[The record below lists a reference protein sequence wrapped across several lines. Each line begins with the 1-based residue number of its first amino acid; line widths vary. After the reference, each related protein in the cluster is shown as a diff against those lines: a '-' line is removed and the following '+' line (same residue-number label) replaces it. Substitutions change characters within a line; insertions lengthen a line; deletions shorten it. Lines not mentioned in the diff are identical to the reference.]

1 VSAARDLE
9 LRLEQRY
16 VDHAYACLEEMRR
29 QLVAVASSAVGE
41 ADVLV
46 LEKWAAGRLRTFED
60 AERGLCFGRIDHASG
75 GNPLYIG
82 RRWVHERDEPLIVN
96 WQASAARPFYTAT
109 PLTPQGLSA
118 RRRFRIEGRLL
129 LDFIDEPLDGSS
141 SPFAGGVSDIL
152 LEELERSRAQHMPD
166 IVATIQGDQYALIT
180 REPGGALVIQGGP
193 GTGKTAVGLHR
204 ASWLLYTYRAELERT
219 GVLVVGPNPVFMEYV
234 SHVLPML
241 GEERVHQRALAEI
254 VGTNVAVTATDTRDA
269 AAEKGGLAMAALI
282 DAAVRAVPAAPDEL
296 VAVRLDG
303 AEMRV
308 YPDQLAQLVEE
319 AVAGTDSIAAAR
331 ERFRTELVRR
341 VYRLYGEKLGGAAYR
356 SFEEMQRALGSGGYL
371 NRVVA
376 KAFPRVTPETLV
388 RRLTRRRAWSEADLA
403 LLDEAAA
410 LLNGPPHAY
419 GHVIVD
425 EAQDLTPMQLRALAR
440 RARGGSMTL
449 LGDIAQ
455 AAGPVGYRSWEEL
468 LGDLDVAFELEE
480 LRYAYR
486 VPSEIMELA
495 LPLLAEIA
503 PGVAAPIAYR
513 QGGETPRRVAAVDVL
528 ADAVA
533 AALTEADREGSVA
546 LIVPEALHAAAV
558 ERLGEGHVYDLAVLS
573 ARTAKGLEFDRVVIA
588 EPGAI
593 VAEAGGVDGLRQL
606 YVALTRATKT
616 LVLVHAAPLPQQL
629 GS

>member
-1 VSAARDLE
+1 VSAKDQE
-9 LRLEQRY
+9 LRLEQQY
-16 VDHAYACLEEMRR
+16 VDHAYACLEDMRR
-29 QLVAVASSAVGE
+29 QVFDAASSAVGE
-41 ADVLV
+41 MDALV
-46 LEKWAAGRLRTFED
+46 LEKWAAQRLRTFED

-82 RRWVHERDEPLIVN
+82 RRWVHEHDEPLVIS
-96 WQASAARPFYTAT
+96 WQAPAARPFYTAT
-109 PLTPQGLSA
+109 PLAPHGVSS
-118 RRRFRIEGRLL
+118 RRRFRVEGRTL
-129 LDFIDEPLDGSS
+129 LDFVDEPLDGST

-152 LEELERSRAQHMPD
+152 LEELERSREQHMRD
-166 IVATIQGDQYALIT
+166 IVATIQGDQYGLIT
-180 REPGGALVIQGGP
+180 REPRGALVIQGGP

-204 ASWLLYTYRAELERT
+204 ASWLLYSYRAELERT
-219 GVLVVGPNPVFMEYV
+219 GVLVAGPNPIFMEYV

-241 GEERVHQRALAEI
+241 GEERVDQRAVPEI
-254 VGTNVAVTATDTRDA
+254 LGGEVEVAAMDSRDA
-269 AAEKGGLAMAALI
+269 AAEKGGLHMAEAI
-282 DAAVRAVPAAPDEL
+282 GAAVRALPSAPDEL
-296 VAVRLDG
+296 VAVRLEG
-303 AEMRV
+303 VELRV
-308 YPDQLAQLVEE
+308 YPEQLVRLVEE

-341 VYRLYGEKLGGAAYR
+341 IYRLYGEKLGGAAYR
-356 SFEEMQRALGSGGYL
+356 SFEEVQRALGTGGYL
-371 NRVVA
+371 QRVVA

-410 LLNGPPHAY
+410 LLNGPPRLY

-455 AAGPVGYRSWEEL
+455 AAGPVGYRSWDEL
-468 LGDLDVAFELEE
+468 LVNLGVEVEIEE

-495 LPLLAEIA
+495 LPLLPEIA
-503 PGVAAPIAYR
+503 PDVAAPIAYR
-513 QGGETPRRVAAVDVL
+513 EGGEPPRRVRAEDLL
-528 ADAVA
+528 ADAVR
-533 AALTEADREGSVA
+533 EAVAEAEREGSVA
-546 LIVPEALHAAAV
+546 LIVPEALRAAAV
-558 ERLGEGHVYDLAVLS
+558 ARLGEGHVYDLAVLT
-573 ARTAKGLEFDRVVIA
+573 ARAAKGLEFDRVVIA
-588 EPGAI
+588 EPAAI

-616 LVLVHAAPLPQQL
+616 LVLVHAEPLPDL
-629 GS
+629 LALS